1 MLKKKIL
8 VAAVAVSTVILTGCG
23 PVKVA
28 DTTPTPVPEAE
39 FAPTSE
45 ELKAQMKGSGSKIIL
60 SAVEYSDSAAKSFA
74 PGVYDDLSQ
83 RLLKSGNTL
92 VDRTLA
98 AKLEDELKAAE
109 VSGKFRTSGPAIA
122 DIAIM
127 TKISDVSLSSSFTE
141 ARSWTDEDGE
151 KHKLEAFCR
160 FRSGAKLYVRAYKI
174 PSMELIN
181 TYDYEGSVSRT
192 SETSNSN
199 CPIST
204 ASSASLVNSA
214 LEDAVKSG
222 SGETLNDLAPEAYVI
237 ERRDNEDAS
246 KALFRVTIAKKSGA
260 VEGAKVK
267 FFRKTKTITPITN
280 EERMGRMLLGEGE
293 ISGEGIDTS
302 GSYVYVK
309 DKELIQDIKIG
320 DIAKLDHGKCD
331 VDETEVLGSCIKIP
345 GI

>member
-45 ELKAQMKGSGSKIIL
+45 ELKAQMKGSGSKIVL

-74 PGVYDDLSQ
+74 PGVYDDFSQ

-98 AKLEDELKAAE
+98 AKLEDELRAAE
-109 VSGKFRTSGPAIA
+109 VSGKFQTSGPADA

-127 TKISDVSLSSSFTE
+127 TKISDLSLKHSFTKE
-141 ARSWTDEDGE
+141 YVWVDEDGE
-151 KHKLEAFCR
+151 RHKRDSYCR
-160 FRSGAKLYVRAYKI
+160 FTSGAKLFVRAYKI
-174 PSMELIN
+174 PSMDLVN
-181 TYDYEGSVSRT
+181 TYDYEGSATMT
-192 SETSNSN
+192 SETGNSN
-199 CPIST
+199 CPINDAT
-204 ASSASLVNSA
+204 ASSLVNEA

-222 SGETLNDLAPEAYVI
+222 SGETLNDLAPEAYVL

-267 FFRKTKTITPITN
+267 FYRKTRTITPITN

-345 GI
+345 GL